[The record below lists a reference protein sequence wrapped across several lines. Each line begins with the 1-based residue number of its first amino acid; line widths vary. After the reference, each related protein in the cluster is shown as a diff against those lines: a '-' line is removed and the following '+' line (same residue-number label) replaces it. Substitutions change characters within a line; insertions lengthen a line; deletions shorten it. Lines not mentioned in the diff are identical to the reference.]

1 MILARVRFRLATT
14 DQCARHFRCF
24 GAGVKKIKKGRGRR
38 IHSIYNGLAVDE
50 LSGSQSWHHP
60 HQKSGNI
67 PEVIRDLALCH
78 RGFPERFSEVAGSS
92 LRSSV
97 WGFVDVWPQR
107 QANGRQIDQR
117 NAT

>member
-1 MILARVRFRLATT
+1 MILARVRVRLATT

-50 LSGSQSWHHP
+50 LSGSQSWNHLL
-60 HQKSGNI
+60 QKSGNI

-78 RGFPERFSEVAGSS
+78 RGFPERFSEVAGLQPAL
-92 LRSSV
+92 LRLGICRCLAPKRSQ
-97 WGFVDVWPQR
+97 WQTD
-107 QANGRQIDQR
+107 
-117 NAT
+117 